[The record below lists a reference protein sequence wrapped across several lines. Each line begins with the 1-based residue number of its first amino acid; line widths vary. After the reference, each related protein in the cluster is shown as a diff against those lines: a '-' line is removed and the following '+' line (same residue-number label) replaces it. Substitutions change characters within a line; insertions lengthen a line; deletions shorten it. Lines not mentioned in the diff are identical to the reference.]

1 MAASLN
7 RDARGPSVA
16 ERIFLVLEACA
27 TSNRTLTLSEFVER
41 TGLPKT
47 TLHRTCWKLVEL
59 GALDYV
65 DGGYCIGTKLF
76 ALGGL
81 NPCLRR
87 LRAAAMPYLHELC
100 LATGGVSDL
109 AVLSDG
115 QALIIEEVYPPSSR
129 VPRMLGSPLPAHCTA
144 VGKALVAALEPAER
158 EALLGVG
165 PLVPSTWRT
174 LVQPDMLREHL
185 DRIAQTGLAYSYEEW
200 RLGVCGVAAP
210 VLGGGRV
217 LAAIGWVGPP
227 EANLPRRV
235 GDPVRRAGRMVTE
248 ALAAGSLPQPASA

>member
-1 MAASLN
+1 VVASLN
-7 RDARGPSVA
+7 RDVRGPSVA

-27 TSNRTLTLSEFVER
+27 SSNRTLTLSEFVQR

-65 DGGYCIGTKLF
+65 GGGYCIGTKLF

-115 QALIIEEVYPPSSR
+115 QALSIEEVYPPSSR
-129 VPRMLGSPLPAHCTA
+129 VPRMLGSRLPAHCTA
-144 VGKALVAALEPAER
+144 VGKVLIAALEPEER
-158 EALLGVG
+158 ELFLDG
-165 PLVPSTWRT
+165 PLPPSTWRS
-174 LVQPDMLREHL
+174 LVQPAMLREHL
-185 DRIAQTGLAYSYEEW
+185 DRIAQTGLACSHEEW

-210 VLGGGRV
+210 VFAAGRV

-227 EANLPRRV
+227 EANLLRRV

-248 ALAAGSLPQPASA
+248 ALAAESLPQPASA

>member
-1 MAASLN
+1 VAASLN
-7 RDARGPSVA
+7 RDVRAPSVA

-27 TSNRTLTLSEFVER
+27 SSNRTLTLSEFVQR

-65 DGGYCIGTKLF
+65 GGGYCIGTKLF

-144 VGKALVAALEPAER
+144 VGKALIAALEPEER
-158 EALLGVG
+158 ELLLDG
-165 PLVPSTWRT
+165 PLSPATWRT
-174 LVQPDMLREHL
+174 LVQPAMLREHL
-185 DRIAQTGLAYSYEEW
+185 DRIAQTGLACSHEEW

-210 VLGGGRV
+210 VFAAGRV

-227 EANLPRRV
+227 EANLLRRV

-248 ALAAGSLPQPASA
+248 ALAAESLPQPASA